1 MDVRKS
7 LDKPK
12 AVKRR
17 GNGTSVEEFLL
28 PHVAAKKSAC
38 GSKFSLTWQIKQEDR
53 REWKMFYITQVLW
66 KLLAFLLN

>member
-28 PHVAAKKSAC
+28 PHVAAKKILRVAVS
-38 GSKFSLTWQIKQEDR
+38 
-53 REWKMFYITQVLW
+53 
-66 KLLAFLLN
+66 FL